1 MAASLGRHR
10 SFWIDTTPETN
21 FPPLQEEVDVDVAII
36 GAGITGLTAAAL
48 LKRAGKTVAVIEA
61 GKVVTG
67 ITGHTTAKLTS
78 SHGRIYSLVAKSFG
92 KEGARLYG
100 ESNQAGIEQV
110 AQLVEEEGID
120 CDFSRQPN
128 YLYSPSQ
135 EGVSALREE
144 AETAAAVGLPATFTT
159 EVPLPFDV
167 AGAVRFDDQVAF
179 HPRKYLLHLAGLVPG
194 DGSHVFESTR
204 ALDVKEEARCRVE
217 TERGALHSS
226 DVIVATSLP
235 FLDRGFY
242 FAKAHPYRSYVVC
255 PAVASSRAPEGM
267 FVSTESPTHTVRSSP
282 YEEDKALL
290 IIAGE
295 GHKVGEAQN
304 THERYEKLAQWTESH
319 FEIDSFEYH
328 WSTQDYYSLDQ
339 VPYIGKLRRGT
350 ERVYVATGYNAWG
363 LSTGTL
369 AAGILTDVICGRS
382 NVWAELY
389 DSTRLKPATA
399 GKRFLQEN
407 VDVARRWIVDRLPSG
422 APSTADLDPGQGA
435 VLSVGGKKI
444 AAYRDETGEVHA
456 FSAVCTHLGCIVS
469 WNPAEK
475 TWDCPCHGSRF
486 SSRGEVVQGPALE
499 NLRRAEI
506 DSTE

>member
-1 MAASLGRHR
+1 MITSLGKHR

-21 FPPLQEEVDVDVAII
+21 FPRLDDEVQVDVAIV

-61 GKVVTG
+61 GKIVTG

-78 SHGRIYSLVAKSFG
+78 SHGQIYAAVAKSFG
-92 KEGARLYG
+92 REGARLYA

-110 AQLVEEEGID
+110 AQFVDEEGIE

-128 YLYSPSQ
+128 YLYSPS
-135 EGVSALREE
+135 EDELESLRQE
-144 AETAAAVGLPATFTT
+144 AETAAGLGLPATFTT
-159 EVPLPFDV
+159 DVPLPFEV

-179 HPRKYLLHLAGLVPG
+179 HPRKYLLHLADAIPG
-194 DGSHVFESTR
+194 DGSYVFESTR
-204 ALDVKEEARCRVE
+204 AVDVSEGARCRIE
-217 TERGALHSS
+217 TERGALASA

-235 FLDRGFY
+235 FLDRGLF

-255 PAVASSRAPEGM
+255 PAVAADNAPEGM

-282 YEEDKALL
+282 YGDKALL

-295 GHKVGEAQN
+295 GHKVGEEENSQ
-304 THERYEKLAQWTESH
+304 ERYEKLAEWAESR

-328 WSTQDYYSLDQ
+328 WSTQDYYSVDH
-339 VPYIGKLRRGT
+339 VPYIGKLRRGS
-350 ERVYVATGYNAWG
+350 EHVFVATGYNAWG

-369 AAGILTDVICGRS
+369 AAGILTDAICGVP
-382 NVWAELY
+382 NAWAELY

-399 GKRFLQEN
+399 GKKFLQEN
-407 VDVARRWIVDRLPSG
+407 IDVARRWIVGRLPSG
-422 APSTADLDPGQGA
+422 APSLGDLAPGQGA
-435 VLSVGGKKI
+435 VLSVGAKKI
-444 AAYRDETGEVHA
+444 AAYRDEAGEVHA
-456 FSAVCTHLGCIVS
+456 FSATCTHLGCIVS
-469 WNPAEK
+469 WNAAEK

-486 SSRGEVVQGPALE
+486 NNLGEVVQGPALKD
-499 NLRRAEI
+499 LRRVEI
-506 DSTE
+506 ERSD